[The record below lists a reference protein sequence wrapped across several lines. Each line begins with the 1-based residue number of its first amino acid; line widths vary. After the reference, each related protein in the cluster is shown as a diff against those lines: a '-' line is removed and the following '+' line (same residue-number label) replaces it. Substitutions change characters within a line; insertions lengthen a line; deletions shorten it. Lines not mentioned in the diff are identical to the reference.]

1 MNQILEGKK
10 QDLNQSTQN
19 YNKKN
24 NKIKPFKVQLSI
36 CLIVLLISLS
46 FYGYHM
52 YDLNKKETISKNLM
66 DRFNITT
73 LYSDT
78 DNYNSLQTS
87 INNNSS
93 DKQNIYVIGLI
104 EISSIN
110 LTYPILSEA
119 NEEFL
124 KISPCRFY
132 GPMPNEVG
140 NLCIAGHNYKNYKF
154 FSRLNDVSIHDIIT
168 IQDLSGNK
176 INYKVYDKYEVN
188 ADELDCTNQDTNQ
201 AREITLI
208 TCNSIN
214 NTKRI
219 VVKAKETG

>member
-1 MNQILEGKK
+1 MNQILEGKN

-19 YNKKN
+19 YDRKN
-24 NKIKPFKVQLSI
+24 NKIKPFKIQLSI
-36 CLIVLLISLS
+36 CLIVLFISLS
-46 FYGYHM
+46 FYSYHM

-78 DNYNSLQTS
+78 DNYNSLRTS
-87 INNNSS
+87 INNNYSGS
-93 DKQNIYVIGLI
+93 QNIYVIGLI

-154 FSRLNDVSIHDIIT
+154 FSRLNDVNINDIIT
-168 IQDLSGNK
+168 IQDLNGNK